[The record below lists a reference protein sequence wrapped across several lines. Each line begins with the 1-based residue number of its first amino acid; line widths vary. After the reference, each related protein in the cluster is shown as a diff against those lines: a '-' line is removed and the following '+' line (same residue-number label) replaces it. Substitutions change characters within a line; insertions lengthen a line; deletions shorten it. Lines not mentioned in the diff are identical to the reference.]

1 MLLQTMEILMV
12 INGKEAGCSMR
23 IASYTLNLLDVHQR
37 ESGKEIARKSPLRVG
52 TNLKHW
58 PQSLPLQGDRI

>member
-1 MLLQTMEILMV
+1 MLPQTMEVSVV
-12 INGKEAGCSMR
+12 INDKEASCSMR

-52 TNLKHW
+52 TNLKDW